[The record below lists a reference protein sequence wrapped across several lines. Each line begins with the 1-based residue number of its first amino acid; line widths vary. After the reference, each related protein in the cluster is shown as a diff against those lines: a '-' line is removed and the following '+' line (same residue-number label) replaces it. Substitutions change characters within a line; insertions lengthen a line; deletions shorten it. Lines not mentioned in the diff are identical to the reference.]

1 MAERVIFSVR
11 DLKVKVSSETNEEI
25 NTLLSTTVVG
35 SEGGM
40 QYTMRNIAARIANYG
55 QSIRF
60 ISVHLKTSLAAVIGT
75 VYRECSLGA
84 TNHSCTYLRF
94 LSFRQQYQTE
104 KFVAGKRRR
113 KAENDREDSFRNQ
126 TLRIFGKPH
135 LFDYTGVDEE
145 SRHLL
150 YCFVEGKNIRSQN
163 LIKQAGFQYLSSFST
178 IPFSRFW
185 PKSDRRVTVAK
196 PEEYGEVLTQLRKFY
211 SNYSFYFDNC
221 AFHADSYYVLREN
234 GRIIAGLSA
243 VPTEYVIRNVPGAGG
258 WIMMNILPFAPF
270 FRRLFNPGLFR
281 FVSLGYIFF
290 EPGREDALS
299 PLFETVCAV
308 KGINTALTWA
318 DIKST
323 LNKSIISSVSLGTI
337 SRMLNPKPGQVYV
350 RFINYTEEDKKEFP
364 DAPVYISG
372 FDFT

>member
-25 NTLLSTTVVG
+25 NALLSSTIVG

-40 QYTMRNIAARIANYG
+40 QYTMRNIGARIANYG

-75 VYRECSLGA
+75 VYRQCSLRE
-84 TNHSCTYLRF
+84 THHHCTYLRF

-104 KFVAGKRRR
+104 KFVAGQGRR

-135 LFDYTGVDEE
+135 LFDYADVDEN
-145 SRHLL
+145 SKHLL
-150 YCFVEGKNIRSQN
+150 YCFVEGKNKRSQN
-163 LIKQAGFQYLSSFST
+163 LIKHAGFQYLRSFCT
-178 IPFSRFW
+178 IPFSRFR
-185 PKSDRRVTVAK
+185 PKSDPRVTVANSDD
-196 PEEYGEVLTQLRKFY
+196 YSEVLAQLRDFY
-211 SNYSFYFDNC
+211 SSYSFYFDQFV
-221 AFHADSYYVLREN
+221 FHADSYYVLREN

-270 FRRLFNPGLFR
+270 FKRLFNPGLFR
-281 FVSLGYIFF
+281 FVSQI
-290 EPGREDALS
+290 GRAS
-299 PLFETVCAV
+299 CRETV
-308 KGINTALTWA
+308 
-318 DIKST
+318 
-323 LNKSIISSVSLGTI
+323 
-337 SRMLNPKPGQVYV
+337 
-350 RFINYTEEDKKEFP
+350 
-364 DAPVYISG
+364 
-372 FDFT
+372 